1 LACGGFMARQF
12 FIVALP
18 HALLAKP
25 DNTGIEQQQLSE
37 GMKKC
42 PHCAEMIKGE
52 AKICRYCSKEV

>member
-1 LACGGFMARQF
+1 MARQF